1 MRRVPAWWPEEES
14 LFLWSRLLRLHKDK
28 RDNETRSSV
37 LEPFGLRGAGL
48 PDPRAE
54 RVAGALCRLRCSHWA
69 AGSSASPCPDGA
81 ASYTQARRLRPGTED
96 RGGGLSPRHARPAA
110 EAPFLRE
117 CTSTDHVRKH
127 AARRNSAR
135 LYEGTQARSQL
146 ITKTRADVTRTS
158 ARGPPPIG
166 EVSGLP
172 RPQGTRAQ
180 QAQSGPGD
188 QRLGAVSCTCLLLAE
203 APGSTNAGPEIP
215 PLALGGCSP
224 PPFACLLCTRHS
236 PRLWKLTLQVHRRK
250 LHHKAPAVTHELLCR
265 HCLGVVPAHRG
276 WPSRVGTLG
285 VSVNFWQPPHLHS
298 YHKPEKHLQSG
309 AGRGSIPCFHLLSFS
324 NIFFTVLSL

>member
-1 MRRVPAWWPEEES
+1 MRTVPAWWPEEES
-14 LFLWSRLLRLHKDK
+14 LFLWSRLLRLHKNK

-81 ASYTQARRLRPGTED
+81 ASYTQERRLRPGTED
-96 RGGGLSPRHARPAA
+96 RGGSLSPRHARPAA
-110 EAPFLRE
+110 EGPFLRE
-117 CTSTDHVRKH
+117 YTSTDHVRKH

-146 ITKTRADVTRTS
+146 ITKTRADVTSTS
-158 ARGPPPIG
+158 ARGAPPLG
-166 EVSGLP
+166 DVDGLP

-180 QAQSGPGD
+180 QARSGPGD
-188 QRLGAVSCTCLLLAE
+188 QRLGAVSCSCLLLAE
-203 APGSTNAGPEIP
+203 APGSGNAGPEIP

-236 PRLWKLTLQVHRRK
+236 PRLWKFPCPDLAEEEARQPCSSKRTASLVSS
-250 LHHKAPAVTHELLCR
+250 APVSLFLPILMWPASNRQTPLL
-265 HCLGVVPAHRG
+265 LLLPVPWAA
-276 WPSRVGTLG
+276 PVGC
-285 VSVNFWQPPHLHS
+285 
-298 YHKPEKHLQSG
+298 
-309 AGRGSIPCFHLLSFS
+309 IPLSTAWITWS
-324 NIFFTVLSL
+324 NLRTVLISALS